1 MMRRIWLGLL
11 VLVLLGGA
19 GARHF
24 GNRALALEVD
34 MDAVFRCTAKE
45 AAAVKRCRD
54 TRGIIINNCTVC
66 HSFVPI
72 VMQQFDAN
80 GWDSLMT
87 RHVSGGRVPNL
98 PADQAKTIQDYLVA
112 NFNPDKDPPDLP
124 EELLQEWTS
133 Y

>member
-1 MMRRIWLGLL
+1 
-11 VLVLLGGA
+11 
-19 GARHF
+19 
-24 GNRALALEVD
+24 

-45 AAAVKRCRD
+45 AAVVKRCRD
-54 TRGIIINNCTVC
+54 TRGIIMNNCTVC

-98 PADQAKTIQDYLVA
+98 PADQARAVQDYLVA

-124 EELLQEWTS
+124 EELLQNWTS

>member
-1 MMRRIWLGLL
+1 MRRFWLG
-11 VLVLLGGA
+11 VLVLILLGA

-24 GNRALALEVD
+24 DIRALALEVD
-34 MDAVFRCTAKE
+34 MDAVFRCTAKD
-45 AAAVKRCRD
+45 AAVVKRCRD
-54 TRGIIINNCTVC
+54 TRGVIMNNCTVC

-72 VMQQFDAN
+72 VMQQFDAD

-98 PADQAKTIQDYLVA
+98 PADQAKAVRDYLVA

-124 EELLQEWTS
+124 EELLQNWTS